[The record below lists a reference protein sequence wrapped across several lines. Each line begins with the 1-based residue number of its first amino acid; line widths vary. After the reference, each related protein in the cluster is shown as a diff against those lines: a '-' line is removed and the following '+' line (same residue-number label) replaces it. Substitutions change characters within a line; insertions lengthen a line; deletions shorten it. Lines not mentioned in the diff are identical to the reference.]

1 MTKYIARRLLQS
13 IPTMLGITIISYV
26 IMALAPGGP
35 VAAMTYNP
43 KFTPQE
49 RQALAEKLGVN
60 DPIWVQYIRWLIGD
74 EWRMIDVKDAEGNVV
89 GTERG
94 TNRGILRGDF
104 GRSFTANKP
113 AMDVIIDKIPATLEL
128 AVIAFVIGLLIGVP
142 IGTIAAVQQ
151 GKLFDQITR
160 VLAVFL
166 SAVPAFWLGL
176 ILLLI
181 FGSWLQILPMG
192 NRFPLTL
199 TGDFTPLERVKHL
212 ILPVLVLATGD
223 IALYSRF
230 VRAAVLDV
238 LTQDYIRTAKSK
250 GVSDRIVW
258 FKHATRNALIP
269 IATIV
274 GPAIP
279 ALIGGSLIVEQIFSW
294 PGMGRLA
301 FSAVQQQDYAVVMGT
316 VLLAGAATIL
326 GYLLTDILYALADPR
341 VRLGG

>member
-1 MTKYIARRLLQS
+1 MTKYIIRRLIQA
-13 IPTMLGITIISYV
+13 IPTMFGITLISYV

-49 RQALAEKLGVN
+49 RRALAEKLGVN
-60 DPIWVQYIRWLIGD
+60 DPIWVQYVRWLIGD
-74 EWRMIDVKDAEGNVV
+74 EWRLIEVKDEEGNVI

-94 TNRGILRGDF
+94 TNLGILRGDF

-113 AMDVIIDKIPATLEL
+113 AMDVILEKIPATLEL
-128 AVIAFVIGLLIGVP
+128 AVIAFMIGLLIGIP
-142 IGTIAAVQQ
+142 IGTLAAVRQ
-151 GKLFDQITR
+151 GGAFDQITR
-160 VLAVFL
+160 VMAVLL
-166 SAVPAFWLGL
+166 SAVPGFWLGL

-199 TGDFTPLERVKHL
+199 TGDFTVLDRVKHL
-212 ILPVLVLATGD
+212 FLPVLVLATGD

-230 VRAAVLDV
+230 MRAAVLDV

-258 FKHATRNALIP
+258 FKHASRNALIP

-301 FSAVQQQDYAVVMGT
+301 FSAVQQQDYPVVMGT

-326 GYLLTDILYALADPR
+326 GYLLTDILYALTDPR
-341 VRLGG
+341 VRLG